1 MLPEALPYHLKVCD
15 YFRSHASTWEF
26 FAAARTREEQL
37 VAFQNDLLK
46 NTYRFSRE
54 GEPGL
59 FDKIDRARAALE
71 LTDLPVRAYQAADQ
85 PGNELNARIIYLHQE
100 AHLVLMGPILEKLD
114 EQELL
119 AVIAHEL
126 AHVRLYILLN
136 GEVEVAARIIT
147 SIANH
152 PQSDPVYLET
162 ARLFSLYTEIYCDR
176 CAYTV
181 MGDPTPVISMLLKL
195 ATGLMTVNV
204 ESYIRQAESIFSTDP
219 GTKSGMP
226 THPETYI
233 RTRALYLYSL
243 QGETA
248 GPAIAG
254 MIEGV
259 PDLSRLDL
267 FVQQEL
273 YDLTYDLLQEYLRP
287 EWMQTEL
294 IKGLRQQYFPREKK
308 GTGGKDRAGGEA
320 RALRRL
326 EQLAAA
332 MEGMHPDI
340 RTYFGYVLLDFALAD
355 PSLEDMPAGRAL
367 EFAGELQLSEVYE
380 TICRKELQLNDKKW
394 QQQKEK
400 LLKAYAGLSKD

>member
-1 MLPEALPYHLKVCD
+1 MLPEALPYHLKVRD

-26 FAAARTREEQL
+26 FAAARTRDEQL
-37 VAFQNDLLK
+37 VAYQTDLLK
-46 NTYRFSRE
+46 NTYQFSRE

-59 FDKIDRARAALE
+59 FEKIDRARAALE
-71 LTDLPVRAYQAADQ
+71 LADLPVRAYQAADQ

-119 AVIAHEL
+119 AVILHEL

-136 GEVEVAARIIT
+136 GEVEVADRIIN

-152 PQSDPVYLET
+152 PQSDPVYPET

-233 RTRALYLYSL
+233 RTRALYLYSV

-273 YDLTYDLLQEYLRP
+273 TDLTYDLLQEYLRP
-287 EWMQTEL
+287 EWMRTEL
-294 IKGLRQQYFPREKK
+294 ITGLWQQYFPRE
-308 GTGGKDRAGGEA
+308 GTVVDGEA
-320 RALRRL
+320 RAIRQP

-332 MEGMHPDI
+332 IEGMHPDI

-367 EFAGELQLSEVYE
+367 EFAGELRLSEVYE
-380 TICRKELQLNDKKW
+380 TICKKELQLNDKKW

>member
-1 MLPEALPYHLKVCD
+1 MLPEALPYHLKVRD
-15 YFRSHASTWEF
+15 YFRSHASIWEF
-26 FAAARTREEQL
+26 FAAAPTREEQL
-37 VAFQNDLLK
+37 VAFRTDLLK
-46 NTYRFSRE
+46 NTYQFSRE

-59 FDKIDRARAALE
+59 FEKIDRARAALE
-71 LTDLPVRAYQAADQ
+71 LADLPVKAYQTADQ
-85 PGNELNARIIYLHQE
+85 PGNELNARVIYLHQE

-114 EQELL
+114 ERELL

-136 GEVEVAARIIT
+136 GEVEVADRIIA
-147 SIANH
+147 SIAGH

-176 CAYTV
+176 CAHVV

-195 ATGLMTVNV
+195 ATGLTTVNV
-204 ESYIRQAESIFSTDP
+204 ESYIRQAESIFSSNP
-219 GTKSGMP
+219 GTMSGMP

-233 RTRALYLYSL
+233 RTRALYLYSVK
-243 QGETA
+243 GEAA
-248 GPAIAG
+248 GPVIAG

-273 YDLTYDLLQEYLRP
+273 KDLTYDVLQEFLRP
-287 EWMQTEL
+287 EWMRTEL
-294 IKGLRQQYFPREKK
+294 IAGLRQQYFPRDGEM
-308 GTGGKDRAGGEA
+308 RAI
-320 RALRRL
+320 RPM
-326 EQLAAA
+326 EQVAAA
-332 MEGMHPDI
+332 IDGMHPDI
-340 RTYFGYVLLDFALAD
+340 RTYFGYVLLDCVLAD

-367 EFAGELQLSEVYE
+367 QMAGELRLSEVFE
-380 TICRKELQLNDKKW
+380 TIFKKEFQLNDKKW

>member
-1 MLPEALPYHLKVCD
+1 MLPEALPYHLKVRD

-26 FAAARTREEQL
+26 FAAARTQDEQL
-37 VAFQNDLLK
+37 VAFQTDLLK
-46 NTYRFSRE
+46 NTYQFSHE

-59 FDKIDRARAALE
+59 FEKIDRARAALE
-71 LTDLPVRAYQAADQ
+71 LPDLPVRAYQAADQ

-119 AVIAHEL
+119 AVILYEL
-126 AHVRLYILLN
+126 AHVRLYILQN
-136 GEVEVAARIIT
+136 GEVEVADRIIH
-147 SIANH
+147 SFANH
-152 PQSDPVYLET
+152 PQSDPVYPET
-162 ARLFSLYTEIYCDR
+162 ARIFSLYTEIYCDR

-181 MGDPTPVISMLLKL
+181 MGDPTPVISMMLKL
-195 ATGLMTVNV
+195 AT
-204 ESYIRQAESIFSTDP
+204 

-233 RTRALYLYSL
+233 RTRALYLYSV
-243 QGETA
+243 QGETS
-248 GPAIAG
+248 GPVIAG

-267 FVQQEL
+267 FVQQQL
-273 YDLTYDLLQEYLRP
+273 TDLTYDLLQEYLRP
-287 EWMQTEL
+287 EWMRTEL
-294 IKGLRQQYFPREKK
+294 ITGLWQQYFPRE
-308 GTGGKDRAGGEA
+308 TDGEA
-320 RALRRL
+320 RAGRQP

-332 MEGMHPDI
+332 IEGMHPDI

-367 EFAGELQLSEVYE
+367 ELAGELRLSEVYE

-400 LLKAYAGLSKD
+400 LLMAYAGLSKD